1 MKKIISIVL
10 LLVLLVAGGL
20 ILGPGMIDWN
30 KYKPEIVSQL
40 RAFTGH
46 EYAIAGDIELAIV
59 PMPRVKIEG
68 LSIGM
73 PSSLGGVT
81 IASLERAAVNV
92 ELVPLLQKQI
102 IVKSI
107 ELVRPVFNLGVRADG
122 TALWMTPELQ
132 AKLDASK
139 IVPAQPRNE
148 IGSAFGNAI
157 SLNEVRITEG
167 SFSYSDAAKN
177 SKTSL
182 DNINLD
188 IEGGSL
194 FGPYKVEGQVSYNN
208 QPVNVSVKT
217 TKVADFNAA
226 IPVQAQFNLAHGGT
240 VITYSGVVATKPG
253 LELQGETG
261 FKTNSVAEV
270 LKALNGTASPALAKP
285 VRVTGILTYNAAGID
300 YKNVAFNIASTQATG
315 SVSVKN
321 LAKEGGQPLDIVL
334 ALKSDKALLDELMPP
349 KTTAKEAKKGGFIPD
364 NIVLPRDMRVKADIA
379 LKAADYRDASFSD
392 ISLTATL
399 AEKGISGVVKATT
412 PGQGKIDSGYK
423 LTAGSVSR
431 NDKGA
436 VLLSD
441 LTLALDGSVQASVP
455 QALVKPFV
463 ASDALKGAG
472 TLLSTPASAVFKLS
486 VAPALATINTA
497 NINILD
503 TELTIGGS
511 YKPGIHAGRDL
522 LTVTLDSGAVDGD
535 AWLKRL
541 QPPTQAA
548 TQPAPEAAGK
558 KLDIA
563 GMAKKLSL
571 PMDLDVSLAIA
582 TLKLHEQ
589 DYDKVAFKGRLIG
602 NKLTIDTAGLEATGG
617 NSLTLAGSIGDI
629 TTLKDVDLTVK
640 GKTPDTLKTLQGF
653 KVDTKN
659 MPASIGPSEVL
670 AEFKGQSDNLS
681 FVANAK
687 ALKGTLEASGAL
699 DDLMSAPKV
708 SNLTARVKHPNYV
721 ELARLFSPNFK
732 SSVGMDKNFDVY
744 ASMARQGSVYT
755 LKNFQATLGPST
767 VTGDVSFDT
776 GGTRPKLTATL
787 SAGDLALSDIMGVEK
802 KTKGTVQAVTPSAEN
817 VRWSRNALNVGWM
830 RKYDAE
836 VKLTAKSLSWLTWRL
851 DNAVLESK
859 LDNGTL
865 NVARLNGGLYGGT
878 INANATM
885 AASAD
890 DRAPLSVTAAAKLAD
905 VSLESFVSSFSGSQ
919 LVKARG
925 SVNLDAS
932 VQTAGISPAALI
944 FGLKGKGTSTGK
956 DIVFDGF
963 DLARVSRTLIQPSSS
978 LKENVLSL
986 LDSSMAGGQTAFSTL
1001 DGSFTIAEGV
1011 INFDKLLLTGEAAT
1025 VNTTG
1030 NVNLPLWTIDLE
1042 NSITLAEPA
1051 DAPALKTS
1059 FRGPLD
1065 NPGKTFG
1072 RSALDSY
1079 LGNQLQKAIGD
1090 AVMDKLQDKGIMD
1103 KLPEGAATPQNA
1115 GDVIQN
1121 LIQQKIMPKASGAAG
1136 STITPSTPLSPAT
1149 PPVAAP
1155 ATPPVATPAAIAEPA
1170 AIPTPATVA
1179 PAAAET
1185 PAAPAPAAV
1194 EAAPLPVMDA
1204 APLPSPASAPVTTP
1218 DAAAPQNP
1226 PEVAP
1231 QNVPESAPMTVPE
1244 AAVPTPAP
1252 PPASTPAA
1260 DDPIGNLIEDLTTE
1274 P

>member
-10 LLVLLVAGGL
+10 LLVLLAVGGL
-20 ILGPGMIDWN
+20 ILGPSMIDWN

-40 RAFTGH
+40 QALTGH

-68 LSIGM
+68 LSVGM
-73 PSSLGGVT
+73 PQSLGGVT

-92 ELVPLLQKQI
+92 ELGPLLQKQI
-102 IVKSI
+102 VVKSV
-107 ELVRPVFNLGVRADG
+107 ELVKPVFNLGVRADG
-122 TALWMTPELQ
+122 TAIWMTPELQ

-148 IGSAFGNAI
+148 MGSAFGNAI

-182 DNINLD
+182 DKINLD
-188 IEGGSL
+188 IQGGSL
-194 FGPYKVEGQVSYNN
+194 FGPYKIEGQVAYNN
-208 QPVNVSVKT
+208 QPVSISIKT

-261 FKTNSVAEV
+261 FKTNSVSEV
-270 LKALNGTASPALAKP
+270 LKAMNGIANPALAKP
-285 VRVTGILTYNAAGID
+285 VRITGILTYNAAGVD
-300 YKNVAFNIASTQATG
+300 YKNVALNVAGTEATG
-315 SVSVKN
+315 SVSIKN
-321 LAKEGGQPLDIVL
+321 LAKDSSQPLDIAL
-334 ALKSDKALLDELMPP
+334 TLKSDKTLLDELIPQ
-349 KTTAKEAKKGGFIPD
+349 KTAAKDTKKGGFIPD
-364 NIVLPRDMRVKADIA
+364 HIALPMDMRVKADIA
-379 LKAADYRDASFSD
+379 IKSAEYRGATFSD
-392 ISLTATL
+392 ISLTAQL
-399 AEKGISGVVKATT
+399 AEKDINGAIKATT
-412 PGQGKIDSGYK
+412 PGQGKIDTAYK
-423 LTAGSVSR
+423 LAVGSVSR
-431 NDKGA
+431 NDKGG
-436 VLLSD
+436 VFLSD
-441 LTLALDGSVQASVP
+441 LALSLDGSVQASVP

-463 ASDALKGAG
+463 AADALKSTG
-472 TLLSTPASAVFKLS
+472 TLLSTPANAVFKLN
-486 VAPALATINTA
+486 VTPALATISTA

-503 TELTIGGS
+503 TELTVGGS
-511 YKPGIHAGRDL
+511 YKPGINAGRDL
-522 LTVTLDSGAVDGD
+522 LNVTLSAGAVDGD

-548 TQPAPEAAGK
+548 TQSAAAATDK
-558 KLDIA
+558 KLDVA

-571 PMDLDVSLAIA
+571 PMDIDASLAIA
-582 TLKLHEQ
+582 SLKLYEQ

-617 NSLTLAGSIGDI
+617 NSLTLAGSIGDV
-629 TTLKDVDLTVK
+629 TALKDVDLTVK
-640 GKTPDTLKTLQGF
+640 GKTPDTLKTLQGL
-653 KVDTKN
+653 KIDTKN
-659 MPASIGPSEVL
+659 IPASIGPSEVL
-670 AEFKGQSDNLS
+670 AEFKGQPDNLS

-687 ALKGTLEASGAL
+687 ALKGTLEASGIL

-744 ASMARQGSVYT
+744 ASMARTGSVYT
-755 LKNFQATLGPST
+755 LKDFQATLGPST
-767 VTGDVSFDT
+767 ITGNVSFDAE
-776 GGTRPKLTATL
+776 GTRPKLTAAL

-802 KTKGTVQAVTPSAEN
+802 KSKGAVQAVSPAAEN
-817 VRWSRNALNVGWM
+817 VRWSRNAINVDWM
-830 RKYDAE
+830 RKYDAD
-836 VKLTAKSLSWLTWRL
+836 VKVTAKSLSWVTWRL
-851 DNAVLESK
+851 DNAVLEGK

-885 AASAD
+885 TAPSG
-890 DRAPLSVTAAAKLAD
+890 DRAPLSVTAGAKLAD

-919 LVKARG
+919 LIKARG
-925 SVNLDAS
+925 SVNLDAN

-944 FGLKGKGTSTGK
+944 FALKGKGTSTGK

-978 LKENVLSL
+978 LKENVVSL

-1001 DGSFTIAEGV
+1001 DGSFTITEGV
-1011 INFDKLLLTGEAAT
+1011 INFDKLLLTGDTAT

-1030 NVNLPLWTIDLE
+1030 HVNLPLWTVDLE
-1042 NSITLAEPA
+1042 NSIKLAEPA

-1072 RSALDSY
+1072 RGALDSY
-1079 LGNQLQKAIGD
+1079 IGNQLQKAIGD

-1103 KLPEGAATPQNA
+1103 KLPDGAATPQSA

-1121 LIQQKIMPKASGAAG
+1121 LIQQKIAPKASGA

-1149 PPVAAP
+1149 TSPTVAP
-1155 ATPPVATPAAIAEPA
+1155 S
-1170 AIPTPATVA
+1170 A
-1179 PAAAET
+1179 PAAA
-1185 PAAPAPAAV
+1185 PAPAVVESAPLPVMEAPAPAAV
-1194 EAAPLPVMDA
+1194 PEAAPPVA
-1204 APLPSPASAPVTTP
+1204 APEIMA
-1218 DAAAPQNP
+1218 
-1226 PEVAP
+1226 
-1231 QNVPESAPMTVPE
+1231 PE
-1244 AAVPTPAP
+1244 AAVPVPAP
-1252 PPASTPAA
+1252 AAQPEVPAA
-1260 DDPIGNLIEDLTTE
+1260 SPSAVDDPIGNLIEGLTTE

>member
-10 LLVLLVAGGL
+10 LLVLLVVGGL
-20 ILGPGMIDWN
+20 ILGPSMVDWN

-40 RAFTGH
+40 QALTGH
-46 EYAIAGDIELAIV
+46 EYAVAGNIELAIV

-68 LSIGM
+68 LSVGM
-73 PSSLGGVT
+73 PQNLGGVT

-92 ELVPLLQKQI
+92 ELMPLLQKQI
-102 IVKSI
+102 VVKSV
-107 ELVRPVFNLGVRADG
+107 ELVKPVFNLGVRADG
-122 TALWMTPELQ
+122 TAIWMTPELQ

-139 IVPAQPRNE
+139 VVPAQPRNE

-167 SFSYSDAAKN
+167 SFSYSDAGKS

-182 DNINLD
+182 DKINLD
-188 IEGGSL
+188 IQGGSL
-194 FGPYKVEGQVSYNN
+194 FGPYKIEGQVAYNN
-208 QPVNVSVKT
+208 QPVNVSIKT

-226 IPVQAQFNLAHGGT
+226 IPLQAQFNLAHGGT
-240 VITYSGVVATKPG
+240 VITYSGVVATKPS

-261 FKTNSVAEV
+261 FKTNSVAEA
-270 LKALNGTASPALAKP
+270 LKALNGAADPALAKP
-285 VRVTGILTYNAAGID
+285 VRVSGILTYNAAGVD
-300 YKNVAFNIASTQATG
+300 YKNVALNVAGTEATG

-321 LAKEGGQPLDIVL
+321 LAKDSGQPLDVTL
-334 ALKSDKALLDELMPP
+334 ALKSDKVLLDELIPQ
-349 KTTAKEAKKGGFIPD
+349 KAAAKETKKGGFIPD
-364 NIVLPRDMRVKADIA
+364 NIALPMDMRVKADVSV
-379 LKAADYRDASFSD
+379 KAAEYRGATFSD

-399 AEKGISGVVKATT
+399 AEKDISGVIKATT
-412 PGQGKIDSGYK
+412 PGQGKVDTTYK
-423 LTAGSVSR
+423 LAAGSVSR
-431 NDKGA
+431 NDKGG

-441 LTLALDGSVQASVP
+441 LALTLDGSVQASVP

-463 ASDALKGAG
+463 AADALKSTG
-472 TLLSTPASAVFKLS
+472 TLLSTPASAVFKLN
-486 VAPALATINTA
+486 VAPALASITTA

-511 YKPGIHAGRDL
+511 YKPGINAGRDL
-522 LTVTLDSGAVDGD
+522 LSVTLSSGAIDGD

-548 TQPAPEAAGK
+548 TQPAPNAADK

-563 GMAKKLSL
+563 GMAKKLEL
-571 PMDLDVSLAIA
+571 PMDVDASLAVA
-582 TLKLHEQ
+582 SLKLYEQ

-617 NSLTLAGSIGDI
+617 NSLTLAGSVGDV
-629 TTLKDVDLTVK
+629 TALKDVDLTVK

-653 KVDTKN
+653 KVDTTSI
-659 MPASIGPSEVL
+659 PASIGPSEVL
-670 AEFKGQSDNLS
+670 AEFKGQPDNLS

-687 ALKGTLEASGAL
+687 ALKGTLEASGVL
-699 DDLMSAPKV
+699 DDLMSEPKV

-721 ELARLFSPNFK
+721 ELARLFIPNFK

-744 ASMARQGSVYT
+744 ASMARQGTVYT
-755 LKNFQATLGPST
+755 LKDFQATLGPST
-767 VTGDVSFDT
+767 ITGNVSFDA
-776 GGTRPKLTATL
+776 GGARPKLNATL

-802 KTKGTVQAVTPSAEN
+802 KSKGTVQAVTPAAEN
-817 VRWSRNALNVGWM
+817 VRWSRNAINVDWM
-830 RKYDAE
+830 RKYDAD
-836 VKLTAKSLSWLTWRL
+836 VKITAKSLSWVTWRL
-851 DNAVLESK
+851 DNAVLETK

-865 NVARLNGGLYGGT
+865 NVSRLNGGLYGGT

-885 AASAD
+885 VAPAG
-890 DRAPLSVTAAAKLAD
+890 DRSPLSVTAGAKLAD

-925 SVNLDAS
+925 SVNLDAN

-978 LKENVLSL
+978 LKENVVSL

-1011 INFDKLLLTGEAAT
+1011 INFDKLLLTGDAAT

-1030 NVNLPLWTIDLE
+1030 NVNLPLWTVDLE
-1042 NSITLAEPA
+1042 NSIKLAEPA

-1079 LGNQLQKAIGD
+1079 VGNQLQKAIGD
-1090 AVMDKLQDKGIMD
+1090 AVMDKLQDKGIMG
-1103 KLPEGAATPQNA
+1103 KLPEGTAAPQNA
-1115 GDVIQN
+1115 GEVIQN
-1121 LIQQKIMPKASGAAG
+1121 LIQQKITPKASGGTG
-1136 STITPSTPLSPAT
+1136 STITPSTPLSPVTA
-1149 PPVAAP
+1149 PAAVAPAPAPAPVVPAPVAP
-1155 ATPPVATPAAIAEPA
+1155 AVTETPAA
-1170 AIPTPATVA
+1170 TPSV
-1179 PAAAET
+1179 
-1185 PAAPAPAAV
+1185 APAPAAV
-1194 EAAPLPVMDA
+1194 ETAPLPVMEA
-1204 APLPSPASAPVTTP
+1204 APPAVPAPAPAATKPESAPAAPASAPEAVAPVQSSTQPEATAP
-1218 DAAAPQNP
+1218 AAAP
-1226 PEVAP
+1226 
-1231 QNVPESAPMTVPE
+1231 
-1244 AAVPTPAP
+1244 AA
-1252 PPASTPAA
+1252 TPAA
-1260 DDPIGNLIEDLTTE
+1260 TEDPIGNLIEGLTTE

>member
-10 LLVLLVAGGL
+10 LLVLLVVGGL
-20 ILGPGMIDWN
+20 ILGPSMVNWN
-30 KYKPEIVSQL
+30 KYKPEIASQL
-40 RAFTGH
+40 QALTGH
-46 EYAIAGDIELAIV
+46 EYTIAGNIELAIV

-68 LSIGM
+68 LSVGM
-73 PSSLGGVT
+73 PQNLGGMT

-92 ELVPLLQKQI
+92 ELMPLLQKQI
-102 IVKSI
+102 VVKSV
-107 ELVRPVFNLGVRADG
+107 ELVKPVFNLGVRADG

-139 IVPAQPRNE
+139 IVPVQPRNE

-157 SLNEVRITEG
+157 SLNEVRIVEG
-167 SFSYSDAAKN
+167 SFSYSDAGKS

-182 DNINLD
+182 DKINLD

-194 FGPYKVEGQVSYNN
+194 FGPYKIEGQVAYNN
-208 QPVNVSVKT
+208 QPVNVSIKT

-226 IPVQAQFNLAHGGT
+226 IPLQAQFNLAHGGT

-270 LKALNGTASPALAKP
+270 LKALNGTADPVLAKP
-285 VRVTGILTYNAAGID
+285 VRVTGILTYNAAGAD
-300 YKNVAFNIASTQATG
+300 YKNVALNIAGTEATG

-321 LAKEGGQPLDIVL
+321 LAKDSAQPLDITL
-334 ALKSDKALLDELMPP
+334 ALKADKALLDELIPQ
-349 KTTAKEAKKGGFIPD
+349 KAAEKGTTKKGGFIPD
-364 NIVLPRDMRVKADIA
+364 NIALPMDMRVKAD
-379 LKAADYRDASFSD
+379 LTVKAAEYRGATFSD
-392 ISLTATL
+392 ISLTANL
-399 AEKGISGVVKATT
+399 AEKDISGVIKATT
-412 PGQGKIDSGYK
+412 PGQGKVDTTYK
-423 LTAGSVSR
+423 LAAGSVSR
-431 NDKGA
+431 NDKGG

-441 LTLALDGSVQASVP
+441 LTLTLDGSVQASVP

-463 ASDALKGAG
+463 APDTLKSAG
-472 TLLSTPASAVFKLS
+472 TLLSTPASAVFKLN
-486 VAPALATINTA
+486 VAPALASITTA

-503 TELTIGGS
+503 TELTLGGS
-511 YKPGIHAGRDL
+511 YKPGINAGRDL
-522 LTVTLDSGAVDGD
+522 LSVTLSSGAIDGD

-541 QPPTQAA
+541 QPPTQTV
-548 TQPAPEAAGK
+548 TQPTPAAGDK

-563 GMAKKLSL
+563 GMAKKLEL
-571 PMDLDVSLAIA
+571 PMDIDASLAIA
-582 TLKLHEQ
+582 SLKLYEQ

-617 NSLTLAGSIGDI
+617 NSLTLAGSVGDV
-629 TTLKDVDLTVK
+629 TALKDVDLTVK

-653 KVDTKN
+653 KVDTKSI
-659 MPASIGPSEVL
+659 PTSIGPSEVL
-670 AEFKGQSDNLS
+670 AEFKGQPDNLS

-687 ALKGTLEASGAL
+687 ALKGTLEASGVL
-699 DDLMSAPKV
+699 DDLMTEPKV

-744 ASMARQGSVYT
+744 ASMARQGTVYT
-755 LKNFQATLGPST
+755 LKDFQATLGPST
-767 VTGDVSFDT
+767 ITGNVSFDA
-776 GGTRPKLTATL
+776 GGARPKLNATL

-802 KTKGTVQAVTPSAEN
+802 KSKGTVQAVTPAAEN
-817 VRWSRNALNVGWM
+817 VRWSRNAINVDWM

-836 VKLTAKSLSWLTWRL
+836 VKVTAKSLSWVTWRL
-851 DNAVLESK
+851 DNAVLETK

-865 NVARLNGGLYGGT
+865 NVTRLNGGLYGGT

-885 AASAD
+885 VAPAG
-890 DRAPLSVTAAAKLAD
+890 DRAPLSVTAGAKLAD

-919 LVKARG
+919 LIKARG
-925 SVNLDAS
+925 SVNLDAN

-956 DIVFDGF
+956 DLVFDGF

-978 LKENVLSL
+978 LKENVVSL

-1001 DGSFTIAEGV
+1001 DGSFTITEGV
-1011 INFDKLLLTGEAAT
+1011 INFDKLLLTGDAAT

-1030 NVNLPLWTIDLE
+1030 NVNLPLWTVDLE
-1042 NSITLAEPA
+1042 NSIKLAEPA

-1079 LGNQLQKAIGD
+1079 VGNQLQKAIGD
-1090 AVMDKLQDKGIMD
+1090 AVMDKLQDKGIMG
-1103 KLPEGAATPQNA
+1103 KLPEGTAAPQNA
-1115 GDVIQN
+1115 GEVIQN
-1121 LIQQKIMPKASGAAG
+1121 LIQQKITPKASGGAG
-1136 STITPSTPLSPAT
+1136 STITPSTPLSPVTAPAAVAPAPT
-1149 PPVAAP
+1149 AAP
-1155 ATPPVATPAAIAEPA
+1155 VVPAP
-1170 AIPTPATVA
+1170 VA
-1179 PAAAET
+1179 PAATEM
-1185 PAAPAPAAV
+1185 PAAV
-1194 EAAPLPVMDA
+1194 EAAPLPVMEA
-1204 APLPSPASAPVTTP
+1204 APAAPASAPEADAP
-1218 DAAAPQNP
+1218 AQPEAAAPAA
-1226 PEVAP
+1226 AP
-1231 QNVPESAPMTVPE
+1231 
-1244 AAVPTPAP
+1244 AA
-1252 PPASTPAA
+1252 TPAA
-1260 DDPIGNLIEDLTTE
+1260 TEDPIGNLIEGLTKE

>member
-10 LLVLLVAGGL
+10 LLVLLVVGGL
-20 ILGPGMIDWN
+20 ILGPSMVDWN

-40 RAFTGH
+40 QALTGH

-68 LSIGM
+68 VRVGM
-73 PSSLGGVT
+73 PQSLGGVT

-92 ELVPLLQKQI
+92 ELMPLLQKQI
-102 IVKSI
+102 VVKSV
-107 ELVRPVFNLGVRADG
+107 ELVKPVFNLGVRADG
-122 TALWMTPELQ
+122 TAIWMTPELQ
-132 AKLDASK
+132 AKMDASK

-148 IGSAFGNAI
+148 MGSAFGNAI
-157 SLNEVRITEG
+157 SLNEVRITDG
-167 SFSYSDAAKN
+167 SFSYSDAGKS

-182 DNINLD
+182 DKINLD
-188 IEGGSL
+188 IQGGSL
-194 FGPYKVEGQVSYNN
+194 FGPYKIEGQVGYNN
-208 QPVNVSVKT
+208 QPVNVSIKT

-226 IPVQAQFNLAHGGT
+226 IPLQAQFNLAHGGT
-240 VITYSGVVATKPG
+240 VITYSGVVATKPS

-270 LKALNGTASPALAKP
+270 LKALNGGVADPALAKP
-285 VRVTGILTYNAAGID
+285 VRVTGILTYNAAGVD
-300 YKNVAFNIASTQATG
+300 YKNVALNVAGTDATG

-321 LAKEGGQPLDIVL
+321 LAKDSAQPLDVTL
-334 ALKSDKALLDELMPP
+334 ALKADKALLDELVPQ
-349 KTTAKEAKKGGFIPD
+349 KAAAKETKKGGFIPD
-364 NIVLPRDMRVKADIA
+364 NIALPMDMRVKADLTVKSA
-379 LKAADYRDASFSD
+379 EYRGATFSD
-392 ISLTATL
+392 ISLTANL
-399 AEKGISGVVKATT
+399 AEKDISGTVKATT
-412 PGQGKIDSGYK
+412 PGQGKVDTTYK
-423 LTAGSVSR
+423 LASGSVSR
-431 NDKGA
+431 NDKGG

-441 LTLALDGSVQASVP
+441 LSLALDGSVQASVP

-463 ASDALKGAG
+463 APDALKSAG
-472 TLLSTPASAVFKLS
+472 TLLSTPASAVFKLN
-486 VAPALATINTA
+486 VAPALASITTA

-511 YKPGIHAGRDL
+511 YKPGVNAGRDL
-522 LTVTLDSGAVDGD
+522 LTVTLNAGAIDGD

-548 TQPAPEAAGK
+548 TQPPPVAGDK
-558 KLDIA
+558 KIDIA
-563 GMAKKLSL
+563 GMAKKLEL
-571 PMDLDVSLAIA
+571 PMDVDASLAISS
-582 TLKLHEQ
+582 LKLYEQ

-617 NSLTLAGSIGDI
+617 NSLTLAGSVGDV
-629 TTLKDVDLTVK
+629 TALKDVDLTVK

-653 KVDTKN
+653 KVDTQSI
-659 MPASIGPSEVL
+659 PASIGPSEVL
-670 AEFKGQSDNLS
+670 AEFKGQPDNLS

-687 ALKGTLEASGAL
+687 ALKGTLEASGVL
-699 DDLMSAPKV
+699 DDLMSEPKV

-755 LKNFQATLGPST
+755 LKDFQATLGPST
-767 VTGDVSFDT
+767 ITGNVSFDT
-776 GGTRPKLTATL
+776 GGARPKLNATL

-802 KTKGTVQAVTPSAEN
+802 KTKGTVQAVTPAAEN
-817 VRWSRNALNVGWM
+817 VRWSRNAINVDWM

-836 VKLTAKSLSWLTWRL
+836 VKVTAKSLSWVTWRL
-851 DNAVLESK
+851 DNAVIEGK

-865 NVARLNGGLYGGT
+865 TVSRLNGGLYGGT

-885 AASAD
+885 VAPSG
-890 DRAPLSVTAAAKLAD
+890 DRAPLNVTAGAKLAD

-925 SVNLDAS
+925 SVNLDANI
-932 VQTAGISPAALI
+932 QTAGISPAALI

-956 DIVFDGF
+956 DLVFDGF

-978 LKENVLSL
+978 LKENVVSL

-1011 INFDKLLLTGEAAT
+1011 INFDKLLLTGDAAS

-1042 NSITLAEPA
+1042 NSIKLAEPA

-1079 LGNQLQKAIGD
+1079 VGNQLQKVIGD

-1103 KLPEGAATPQNA
+1103 KLPDGAATPQNA
-1115 GDVIQN
+1115 GEVIQN
-1121 LIQQKIMPKASGAAG
+1121 LIQQKITPKASGGTG
-1136 STITPSTPLSPAT
+1136 STITPSTPLSPTAA
-1149 PPVAAP
+1149 PAAVVPAPASVPASVAAP
-1155 ATPPVATPAAIAEPA
+1155 AVVETPAVAPS
-1170 AIPTPATVA
+1170 VA
-1179 PAAAET
+1179 PA
-1185 PAAPAPAAV
+1185 PSAV
-1194 EAAPLPVMDA
+1194 ETAPLPVMET
-1204 APLPSPASAPVTTP
+1204 APAVAPVVAPASAP
-1218 DAAAPQNP
+1218 AA
-1226 PEVAP
+1226 V
-1231 QNVPESAPMTVPE
+1231 VPE
-1244 AAVPTPAP
+1244 AA
-1252 PPASTPAA
+1252 PAA
-1260 DDPIGNLIEDLTTE
+1260 PEAAAQPTSAAPAQAAEPAATDDPIGSLIEGLTKE
-1274 P
+1274 Q

>member
-10 LLVLLVAGGL
+10 LLVLLVVGGL
-20 ILGPGMIDWN
+20 ILGPSMIDWN

-40 RAFTGH
+40 RALTGH

-68 LSIGM
+68 LSVGM
-73 PSSLGGVT
+73 PQNLGGVT

-102 IVKSI
+102 VVKSV
-107 ELVRPVFNLGVRADG
+107 ELVKPVFNLGVRADG

-132 AKLDASK
+132 AKLDAGK
-139 IVPAQPRNE
+139 AVPAQPRQEMGN
-148 IGSAFGNAI
+148 AFGNAI

-177 SKTSL
+177 SKTSF
-182 DNINLD
+182 DKINLD

-194 FGPYKVEGQVSYNN
+194 FGPYKIEGQVAYNN
-208 QPVNVSVKT
+208 QPVNVSIKT

-240 VITYSGVVATKPG
+240 VITYSGVVATKPS

-270 LKALNGTASPALAKP
+270 LKALNGAADPALAKP
-285 VRVTGILTYNAAGID
+285 VRLTGILTYNAAGVD
-300 YKNVAFNIASTQATG
+300 YKNVALNIAGTEATG

-321 LAKEGGQPLDIVL
+321 LAKDSGQPLDVTL
-334 ALKSDKALLDELMPP
+334 FLKSDKALLDELISQ
-349 KTTAKEAKKGGFIPD
+349 KTTAKDAKKGGFIPD
-364 NIVLPRDMRVKADIA
+364 NIALPMDMRVKADVAI
-379 LKAADYRDASFSD
+379 KAAEYHGATFSD
-392 ISLTATL
+392 ISLTANL
-399 AEKGISGVVKATT
+399 AEKDVSGAIKAIT
-412 PGQGKIDSGYK
+412 PGQGKVDTTYK
-423 LTAGSVSR
+423 LAAGSLSR
-431 NDKGA
+431 NDKGG

-441 LTLALDGSVQASVP
+441 LALTLDGSVQASVP

-463 ASDALKGAG
+463 AADALKSTG
-472 TLLSTPASAVFKLS
+472 TLLSTPASAVFK
-486 VAPALATINTA
+486 VNVTPALASITTA

-503 TELTIGGS
+503 TELTVGGS
-511 YKPGIHAGRDL
+511 YKPGINAGRDL
-522 LTVTLDSGAVDGD
+522 LTVTLNSGAIDGD

-548 TQPAPEAAGK
+548 TQPAPTANDQ

-571 PMDLDVSLAIA
+571 PMDLDASLAIA
-582 TLKLHEQ
+582 SLKLYEQ

-602 NKLTIDTAGLEATGG
+602 NKLSIDTAGLEATGG
-617 NSLTLAGSIGDI
+617 NSLTLVGSVGDV
-629 TTLKDVDLTVK
+629 TALKDVDLTVK

-659 MPASIGPSEVL
+659 MPSSIGPSEVL
-670 AEFKGQSDNLS
+670 AEFKGQPDNLS

-687 ALKGTLEASGAL
+687 ALKGTLEASGVL
-699 DDLMSAPKV
+699 DDLMTAPKV

-721 ELARLFSPNFK
+721 ELARLFSPDFK

-744 ASMARQGSVYT
+744 ASMARQGTVYT
-755 LKNFQATLGPST
+755 LKDFQATLGPST
-767 VTGDVSFDT
+767 ITGNVSYDA
-776 GGTRPKLTATL
+776 GGARPKLAATL

-802 KTKGTVQAVTPSAEN
+802 KSKGTVQAVTPTAEN
-817 VRWSRNALNVGWM
+817 VRWSRNALNVDWM

-836 VKLTAKSLSWLTWRL
+836 VKVTAKSLSWVTWRL
-851 DNAVLESK
+851 DNAVLETK

-865 NVARLNGGLYGGT
+865 NVSRLNGGLYGGT

-885 AASAD
+885 VAPAG
-890 DRAPLSVTAAAKLAD
+890 DRAPLSVTASAKLAD
-905 VSLESFVSSFSGSQ
+905 VSLESFVSAFSGSQ

-925 SVNLDAS
+925 SVNLDTN

-956 DIVFDGF
+956 DLVFEGF

-978 LKENVLSL
+978 LKENVVSL

-1001 DGSFTIAEGV
+1001 DGSFTITEGV
-1011 INFDKLLLTGEAAT
+1011 INFDKLLLTGDAAN

-1030 NVNLPLWTIDLE
+1030 NVNLPLWTVDLE
-1042 NSITLAEPA
+1042 NSINLTEPA

-1059 FRGPLD
+1059 FRGSLD

-1079 LGNQLQKAIGD
+1079 IGNQVQKAIGD
-1090 AVMDKLQDKGIMD
+1090 AVMDKLQDKGIMG
-1103 KLPEGAATPQNA
+1103 KLPDGTAAPQNA

-1121 LIQQKIMPKASGAAG
+1121 LIQQKITPKASGSTG
-1136 STITPSTPLSPAT
+1136 STITPSTPLSPVVT
-1149 PPVAAP
+1149 PSAVTPTAPSVVPAPSVAAP
-1155 ATPPVATPAAIAEPA
+1155 AVTETPAVAPS
-1170 AIPTPATVA
+1170 VA
-1179 PAAAET
+1179 PA
-1185 PAAPAPAAV
+1185 PSAV

-1204 APLPSPASAPVTTP
+1204 APAAVTAPVP
-1218 DAAAPQNP
+1218 APAAI
-1226 PEVAP
+1226 
-1231 QNVPESAPMTVPE
+1231 PE
-1244 AAVPTPAP
+1244 AAPAVPPAATPEAVAPAP
-1252 PPASTPAA
+1252 AAQPSATPAA
-1260 DDPIGNLIEDLTTE
+1260 EPAASADPIGNLIEGLTKE